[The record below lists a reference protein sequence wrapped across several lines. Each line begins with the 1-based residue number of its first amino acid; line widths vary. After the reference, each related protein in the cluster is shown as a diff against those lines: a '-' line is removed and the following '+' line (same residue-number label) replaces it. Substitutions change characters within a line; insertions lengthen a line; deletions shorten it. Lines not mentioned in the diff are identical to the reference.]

1 VSRIVRVGDIRIG
14 RGHPLVLI
22 AGPCVVEDEATVMET
37 AGRIKQTAQQAG
49 TPVIFK
55 ASYAKANR
63 LRGDSYAGPGL
74 KEGLRILS
82 RVKVELDLPILTD
95 VHCRQDVALCAEVAD
110 VLQIPAFLCRQTE
123 LVRAAGRTGRAVN
136 LKKGQFLAPEDMR
149 YLAEKVTATGNEQVL
164 LTERGSTFGYRD
176 LVVDMRSLVVMRD
189 LGYPVIFDATH
200 SIQQP
205 SAAGDV
211 SGGQPRFILP
221 LVKAAVAAGCDALF
235 VETHPR
241 VEQALC
247 DAACMLPLDHL
258 EEVLRA
264 AKEIHELVEKRSE
277 IRDQRLEIRD

>member
-1 VSRIVRVGDIRIG
+1 VTQTVRVRDIEIG

-37 AGRIKQTAQQAG
+37 ASRISHTAQKVG
-49 TPVIFK
+49 MPVVFK

-82 RVKVELDLPILTD
+82 RVKAEMGLPILTD
-95 VHCRQDVALCAEVAD
+95 VHCRQEVAPAAEVAD
-110 VLQIPAFLCRQTE
+110 ILQIPAFLCRQTE
-123 LVRAAGRTGRAVN
+123 LVRAAGQTGRAVN

-205 SAAGDV
+205 GAAGDV

-221 LVKAAVAAGCDALF
+221 LVRAAAAAGCDALF

-247 DAACMLPLDHL
+247 DAACMLPLDRL
-258 EEVLRA
+258 EEVLRV
-264 AKEIHELVEKRSE
+264 AKEIHELVEIGFKR
-277 IRDQRLEIRD
+277 